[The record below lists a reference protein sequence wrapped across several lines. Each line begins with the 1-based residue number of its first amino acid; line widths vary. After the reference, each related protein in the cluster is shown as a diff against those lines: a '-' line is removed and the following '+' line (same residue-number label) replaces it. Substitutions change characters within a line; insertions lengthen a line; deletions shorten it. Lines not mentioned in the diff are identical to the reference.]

1 MMRRA
6 LAAFAVSLCA
16 AATPLGAQPLEDVTM
31 ALPAVGFPFTAG
43 YVADGLGLWE
53 KNGLRV
59 KCIVVAGVGSTNAVI
74 SGSADFGQISGLSLT
89 RAAAKGQRLLAL
101 VNTFDKP
108 FVEISIRKEI
118 ADAAG
123 FDPNAPLAKR
133 AQILKGHTFAVG
145 GINSVVH
152 AYLRVVALIG
162 ELDPETIRVTAMAG
176 DNMLA
181 AMQTKAIDGIS
192 TVLPWPRKPVVEGT
206 AVLVASGSRNDP
218 PHLVPLAFNVLAT
231 KPETCERR
239 RSLCEKMGRTF
250 SEAMA
255 YIRDNPQGLFALL
268 KKQFSNFDDA
278 AADGCRAGRSA
289 GERRQFQY
297 RSEIDEPGREAEV
310 LRWAVYRRLCEV
322 NQALEVAGRRNERS
336 CRGRLHRRLQR
347 LFPHGMDQRADRI
360 DESAANQKYKSPDQ
374 IIDLPSEFRCRLA
387 QHLRFSED
395 DCSQEQDDRDC
406 GCQNCDQLVHPGLPG

>member
-1 MMRRA
+1 MMWRVLAVAAVA
-6 LAAFAVSLCA
+6 LS
-16 AATPLGAQPLEDVTM
+16 AATTPLSAQPLEDVTM

-59 KCIVVAGVGSTNAVI
+59 KSIVIAGVGSTNAVI

-152 AYLRVVALIG
+152 AYLRIIALIG
-162 ELDPETIRVTAMAG
+162 GLDPETIRVTAMAG

-231 KPETCERR
+231 RPETCEKRK
-239 RSLCEKMGRTF
+239 SLCEKMGRTF

-278 AADGCRAGRSA
+278 VLTASVDIIRRSTPQTAAVPVA
-289 GERRQFQY
+289 
-297 RSEIDEPGREAEV
+297 
-310 LRWAVYRRLCEV
+310 
-322 NQALEVAGRRNERS
+322 ALENADNFNVEA
-336 CRGRLHRRLQR
+336 RLMK
-347 LFPHGMDQRADRI
+347 P
-360 DESAANQKYKSPDQ
+360 DEKLKSYD
-374 IIDLPSEFRCRLA
+374 
-387 QHLRFSED
+387 
-395 DCSQEQDDRDC
+395 
-406 GCQNCDQLVHPGLPG
+406 GLYTDAYVK

>member
-1 MMRRA
+1 
-6 LAAFAVSLCA
+6 
-16 AATPLGAQPLEDVTM
+16 
-31 ALPAVGFPFTAG
+31 
-43 YVADGLGLWE
+43 
-53 KNGLRV
+53 
-59 KCIVVAGVGSTNAVI
+59 
-74 SGSADFGQISGLSLT
+74 
-89 RAAAKGQRLLAL
+89 
-101 VNTFDKP
+101 
-108 FVEISIRKEI
+108 
-118 ADAAG
+118 
-123 FDPNAPLAKR
+123 
-133 AQILKGHTFAVG
+133 VG

-162 ELDPETIRVTAMAG
+162 GLDPETIRVTAMAG

-278 AADGCRAGRSA
+278 VLIASVDIIRRSTPQTAAVPVA
-289 GERRQFQY
+289 
-297 RSEIDEPGREAEV
+297 
-310 LRWAVYRRLCEV
+310 
-322 NQALEVAGRRNERS
+322 ALENADNFNIEA
-336 CRGRLHRRLQR
+336 RLMN
-347 LFPHGMDQRADRI
+347 P
-360 DESAANQKYKSPDQ
+360 DEKLKSYD
-374 IIDLPSEFRCRLA
+374 
-387 QHLRFSED
+387 
-395 DCSQEQDDRDC
+395 
-406 GCQNCDQLVHPGLPG
+406 GLYTDAYVK